1 MHSQPFPATVA
12 LVEEATATG
21 KVAEIFADIRK
32 TKGIEKVP
40 AFWRTLATAPDQLE
54 LIWTR
59 LKSLMHPE
67 TVGRKSNLDART
79 REIIAV
85 AVSATNGCS
94 YCVQSHTTALK
105 KQGVD
110 NETLGE
116 ILGIVA
122 LFNTTNALA
131 EGYQIAPDVFPPQE

>member
-1 MHSQPFPATVA
+1 MQNGPYPATVP
-12 LVEEATATG
+12 LVDEATATG
-21 KVAEIFADIRK
+21 KVAAIFADIRA

-67 TVGRKSNLDART
+67 AVGRESKLDPLT

-131 EGYQIAPDVFPPQE
+131 EGYQIAPDVFPPQ